1 MPLAWLEPYGGSST
15 AAGQWGAPLEP
26 EEDYTP
32 CTGGNSWDVPRGSYE
47 EEPSAGPSAPP
58 PASLVRQMERLQ
70 RRQPR
75 GGPGRSARRR
85 ARENETVRVGP
96 DGELIYYD
104 ILDENVEIPETE
116 SDEELQDAFRR

>member
-1 MPLAWLEPYGGSST
+1 
-15 AAGQWGAPLEP
+15 
-26 EEDYTP
+26 
-32 CTGGNSWDVPRGSYE
+32 
-47 EEPSAGPSAPP
+47 
-58 PASLVRQMERLQ
+58 MERLQ